1 MSHPGIVRMK
11 EVARSFVWWPNCDKD
26 IEITVRNCSKCQ
38 QVKSPPA
45 VNPLTAWSWPAIP
58 WTRVHIDY
66 AEQGKQHFL
75 IVVDAHSGWPEIFL
89 MQSTTSEATIT
100 VIRDLFSKYGI
111 PMQVVSDNGPQFC
124 SAEFETFLKTNG
136 VKHVRVAPYH
146 AASNGLAE
154 RMVQSFKR
162 SYHSSKQDR
171 ISTHQ
176 SIANFLLTYRSTT
189 HPTTG
194 YTPAKLFLGRELR
207 TRLSLIK
214 PDAQTT
220 VTKAQGNQKDYHDLH
235 AKYREFYPGDAV
247 LIKDL
252 RKDKTWW
259 PGTIV
264 ERSTPKSYVTVL
276 SDGRVWKRHIDHLRR
291 RELSSDEF
299 PNTTAVPKDS
309 VASANSEEDSVTIQE
324 EEGHEQLPSVAQ
336 APTSDTSLMTQREQ
350 TGPPALAPN
359 RVDEPPSRVDE
370 PLIPVDSPTECRRS
384 SRKRK
389 PPDRLI
395 ESM

>member
-11 EVARSFVWWPNCDKD
+11 ELARSFVWWPNCDKD

-45 VNPLTAWSWPAIP
+45 VNPLTPWSWPAIP

-75 IVVDAHSGWPEIFL
+75 IVVDVHSCWPEIFL

-100 VIRDLFSKYGI
+100 VMHDLFSKYGI

-176 SIANFLLTYRSTT
+176 SITNFLLTYHSTT

-247 LIKDL
+247 MIKDL

-264 ERSTPKSYVTVL
+264 ERSTPKSYLMVL

-324 EEGHEQLPSVAQ
+324 EE
-336 APTSDTSLMTQREQ
+336 PTD
-350 TGPPALAPN
+350 
-359 RVDEPPSRVDE
+359 
-370 PLIPVDSPTECRRS
+370 
-384 SRKRK
+384 
-389 PPDRLI
+389 
-395 ESM
+395 